1 MGRPLLAATTAVV
14 LGPLAGDVDLDSL
27 AAVIVLGFLGAVVG
41 WWYGAGGSPM
51 ARSMFLCP
59 LCLEHGCAVTLMAEF
74 EGDEDPVKAIVADVQ
89 GGCQHARRFG
99 ALDGQTLMQMWRVI
113 EAALNAG
120 ASRPPSSGPAAQGRS
135 ERSTSMAKADVLRC
149 AKCRQPIAADEPR
162 IRASAA
168 SSYHLACYAKDAP
181 RRKPGP
187 S

>member
-1 MGRPLLAATTAVV
+1 
-14 LGPLAGDVDLDSL
+14 
-27 AAVIVLGFLGAVVG
+27 
-41 WWYGAGGSPM
+41 M

-59 LCLEHGCAVTLMAEF
+59 LCLEHGCAVTLMAEL

-89 GGCQHARRFG
+89 GGCQH
-99 ALDGQTLMQMWRVI
+99 GQTLMQMWQVI

-168 SSYHLACYAKDAP
+168 SSYHLAVLREGRAAP
-181 RRKPGP
+181 EAGP
-187 S
+187 ILSSYVGTPA